1 MNPSLKLILILI
13 ISLEISFKPNL
24 WANLILIGG
33 ALIYLIFH
41 HLSWREFLLIL
52 FFPLLGAIAIFS
64 ALYFFAPDHNLV
76 YAWTLFTRLYV
87 FVFLG
92 ACLTLTT
99 TAGKLARSLEQN
111 LHLPSKFTYG
121 CLAALNLLP
130 KMKAEVIRIHY
141 AAQMRGTSLSFWSP
155 RLYFKATL
163 VALAWAENINQGM
176 LAHGYRENAS
186 RSIIKPILLTK
197 KDWLL
202 FLGVLILVQP
212 IIFIL

>member
-1 MNPSLKLILILI
+1 M
-13 ISLEISFKPNL
+13 
-24 WANLILIGG
+24 
-33 ALIYLIFH
+33 
-41 HLSWREFLLIL
+41 
-52 FFPLLGAIAIFS
+52 
-64 ALYFFAPDHNLV
+64 
-76 YAWTLFTRLYV
+76 
-87 FVFLG
+87 
-92 ACLTLTT
+92 
-99 TAGKLARSLEQN
+99 
-111 LHLPSKFTYG
+111 
-121 CLAALNLLP
+121 
-130 KMKAEVIRIHY
+130 
-141 AAQMRGTSLSFWSP
+141 SFWSP